1 MNMMGGSGKLTELQ
15 EWAAR
20 EGEALKEL
28 GDSLGKQGDQAIT
41 NGKRWRAELG
51 RCRQGG
57 SPDCCPGGVAAF
69 NLGNKQS
76 YLLESRS
83 TLGRDRM
90 NLVLI

>member
-1 MNMMGGSGKLTELQ
+1 MNMMGRSGKLAELQ

-20 EGEALKEL
+20 EEEALKEL

-69 NLGNKQS
+69 NLGISNHI
-76 YLLESRS
+76 YLRSRS

>member
-15 EWAAR
+15 EWA
-20 EGEALKEL
+20 
-28 GDSLGKQGDQAIT
+28 GDQAIT